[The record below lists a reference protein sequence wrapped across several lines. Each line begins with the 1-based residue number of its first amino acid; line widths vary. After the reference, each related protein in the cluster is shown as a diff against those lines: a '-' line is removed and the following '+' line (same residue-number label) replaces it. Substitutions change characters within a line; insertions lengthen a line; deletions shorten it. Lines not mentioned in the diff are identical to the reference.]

1 MNRNASLPVTMNAI
15 EITAP
20 GGPDVLRLTQR
31 QVPEPGPNEVLIQHL
46 AAGVNFPD
54 VMQRKGLY
62 DPPPGASDIP
72 GLEVAGVVAAL
83 GANVTGFKLGD
94 RVAALIS
101 GGGYAQYSVA
111 DEGNTMPLPAGLSP
125 IEAAALPETF
135 MTVWLNMFLRG
146 GFRAGETI
154 LIHGGAS
161 GIGTTATML
170 AKAFGA
176 GTIITT
182 VGSEEHRQASLKLGA
197 DVAVLYKAEDF
208 VAATK
213 HATAG
218 RGADIIID
226 IVAGDYVARNYAAA
240 AMNGRIVQIGVIAGP
255 AREVDLFPMLS
266 KRLTHM
272 GSTLRSR
279 THEEKAALIGE
290 LATHVWPLIESGRI
304 KPQVYQTFALEHAQ
318 DAHRLMDSSKHI
330 GKIVLTMDAQ

>member
-1 MNRNASLPVTMNAI
+1 MNRNTSLPATMNAI
-15 EITAP
+15 EITGP

-31 QVPEPGPNEVLIQHL
+31 PVPEPGPNEVLIRHL

-101 GGGYAQYSVA
+101 GGGYAEYSVA
-111 DEGNTMPLPAGLSP
+111 DEGNTMPLPPGLSA

-135 MTVWLNMFLRG
+135 LTVWLNMFLRG
-146 GFRAGETI
+146 GFKAGETI

-197 DVAVLYKAEDF
+197 DVAVLYKEEDF
-208 VAATK
+208 VAATMN
-213 HATAG
+213 ATAG
-218 RGADIIID
+218 HGADVIID
-226 IVAGDYVARNYAAA
+226 IIAGDYVARNYAAA
-240 AMNGRIVQIGVIAGP
+240 AINGRIIQIGVIAGP

-290 LATHVWPLIESGRI
+290 LTTHVWPLIESGRI
-304 KPQVYQTFALEHAQ
+304 KPQVYRTFALEHAQ
-318 DAHRLMDSSKHI
+318 DAHELMDSSKHI
-330 GKIVLTMDAQ
+330 GKIVFTMDAL

>member
-1 MNRNASLPVTMNAI
+1 MNAI
-15 EITAP
+15 EITGP
-20 GGPDVLRLTQR
+20 GGPEVLRLTQR
-31 QVPEPGPNEVLIQHL
+31 PVPEPGPSEVLIRHL

-101 GGGYAQYSVA
+101 GGGYAEYSVA
-111 DEGNTMPLPAGLSP
+111 DEGNTMPLPPGLSA

-135 MTVWLNMFLRG
+135 LTVWLNMFLRG
-146 GFRAGETI
+146 GFKAGETI

-197 DVAVLYKAEDF
+197 DVAVLYKEEDF
-208 VAATK
+208 VAATMN
-213 HATAG
+213 ATAG
-218 RGADIIID
+218 HGADVIID
-226 IVAGDYVARNYAAA
+226 IIAGDYVARNYAAA
-240 AMNGRIVQIGVIAGP
+240 AINGRIIQIGVIAGP

-290 LATHVWPLIESGRI
+290 LTTHVWPLIESGRI
-304 KPQVYQTFALEHAQ
+304 KPQVYRTFALEHAQ
-318 DAHRLMDSSKHI
+318 DAHELMDSSKHI
-330 GKIVLTMDAQ
+330 GKIVFTMDAL